1 VTDQAS
7 PDDEVRLRAALHAAL
22 ARLLADSDQPAETV
36 LAQADAEFS
45 ALMLG
50 KDLRDSGA
58 AQLARVIRDVLADAR
73 RRVHHQD
80 LPTT

>member
-36 LAQADAEFS
+36 LAQAEAEFN
-45 ALMLG
+45 ALLLG
-50 KDLRDSGA
+50 KDLRDPGA
-58 AQLARVIRDVLADAR
+58 AQLVHVIRDVLADAR
-73 RRVHHQD
+73 RRVHYQD
-80 LPTT
+80 HFTA